1 METLSRNVWV
11 LEKTF
16 SSLLDQKTIRKLFV
30 NLQQSKVF
38 CIFGCEFWWRYM
50 YLWMDQVDSEAHYW
64 WPIHFHNASLVSGLL
79 YGYLLLGFAIFWQHE
94 TYIKITSVNDPGT
107 IDCSVVLGTAL
118 CEEHW
123 FYPVLNWWIFK
134 RAGPRSKPILLL
146 LGSAS
151 IFSRPKSLDPLKLWV
166 LESKENFQ
174 VPSDRYTREVNAE
187 TGHLLWAK
195 NCAHPLKDNSISA
208 SP

>member
-1 METLSRNVWV
+1 MWV
-11 LEKTF
+11 LMEIHV
-16 SSLLDQKTIRKLFV
+16 SLDGSGGLWGSLLVTHPLSQ
-30 NLQQSKVF
+30 
-38 CIFGCEFWWRYM
+38 CILGLGAT
-50 YLWMDQVDSEAHYW
+50 LWLS
-64 WPIHFHNASLVSGLL
+64 
-79 YGYLLLGFAIFWQHE
+79 LLGFAIFWQHE

-107 IDCSVVLGTAL
+107 IDFSVVLGTAL

-134 RAGPRSKPILLL
+134 IAGPRSKPILLL